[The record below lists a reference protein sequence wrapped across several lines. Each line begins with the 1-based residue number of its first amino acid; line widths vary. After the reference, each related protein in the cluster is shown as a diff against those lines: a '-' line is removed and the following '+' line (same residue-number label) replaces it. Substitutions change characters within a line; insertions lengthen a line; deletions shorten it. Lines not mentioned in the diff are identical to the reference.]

1 MTLPSRHNSISV
13 VMPVHNAL
21 PYLDEAVGS
30 ILAQSHRDF
39 EFVIQDDGS
48 TDGSAEQLA
57 VWATRDSR
65 IRLFHSERNL
75 GPSASSNAVVAQ
87 AKGEL
92 IARMDADDISHPDR
106 LRRQI
111 ELLDAHPEI
120 GLVGSL
126 CNIIDGDGRTIRGP
140 DYCRLR
146 RTSWF
151 APFTHGSIM
160 YRREHFDR
168 VGGYREP
175 CEYWVDQDF
184 VLRIS
189 AQTRV
194 VTIPLPLY
202 KHRQSRVST
211 RLASDS
217 DRVERAVDLMY
228 RSMGQLNRGRS
239 YEELLRTRPTAGKID
254 PRVFIS
260 LGSLVLWAG
269 GKPRLF
275 RRMLARADLR
285 FNFSTASAL
294 VWTAWA
300 SLGPASLRAFM
311 GVLARL
317 RNMVASKQG
326 STETAVDWP
335 LPRPLPAISPPQDS
349 PR

>member
-21 PYLDEAVGS
+21 PYLDEAVAS
-30 ILAQSHRDF
+30 ILAQSQQDF

-48 TDGSAEQLA
+48 TDGSAERLA
-57 VWATRDSR
+57 IWAARDRR
-65 IRLFHSERNL
+65 IRLFHSKRNL
-75 GPSASSNAVVAQ
+75 GPAASSNAVVSHAS
-87 AKGEL
+87 GDL

-111 ELLDAHPEI
+111 ELLDALPDV

-126 CNIIDGDGRTIRGP
+126 CDIIDGAGRVIRGP
-140 DYCRLR
+140 DYWRLR

-151 APFTHGSIM
+151 APFPHGSIM
-160 YRREHFDR
+160 YRREHFDG

-175 CEYWVDQDF
+175 CEYWEDQDF

-189 AQTRV
+189 ARTRI
-194 VTIPLPLY
+194 VTIPLALY
-202 KHRQSRVST
+202 QHRQSRVST

-217 DRVERAVDLMY
+217 GRVERAVDLMY
-228 RSMGQLNRGRS
+228 RSMGHLNRGQS
-239 YEELLRTRPTAGKID
+239 YEDLIRTKPAIGKID

-275 RRMLARADLR
+275 RRMLAYADLG
-285 FNFSTASAL
+285 FDFSTASAL

-300 SLGPASLRAFM
+300 SLNPASLRAFM
-311 GVLARL
+311 GALARL
-317 RNMVASKQG
+317 RNMLASNQG
-326 STETAVDWP
+326 STEPAVDWS
-335 LPRPLPAISPPQDS
+335 LPRPFPALPPAAASAP
-349 PR
+349 